1 MKVNTCPSPPRPIC
15 PARPGSDP
23 PLHENVRI
31 LENGAVF
38 RASEIV
44 AIVGRHVGV
53 ATGADQ
59 LSGSLGRLI
68 SRIDTGAGAA
78 SVPAATHV
86 SFDGSRPVCA
96 PILFKLNGDATADI
110 TASRDI
116 VEVWKQG
123 IPVDRESWRKRNHSA
138 TPDGPSQ

>member
-1 MKVNTCPSPPRPIC
+1 MFWPREAMKVNTCPSPPRPIC

-78 SVPAATHV
+78 SVPAATFHLTNRARFARRYC
-86 SFDGSRPVCA
+86 SS
-96 PILFKLNGDATADI
+96 
-110 TASRDI
+110 
-116 VEVWKQG
+116 
-123 IPVDRESWRKRNHSA
+123 
-138 TPDGPSQ
+138 